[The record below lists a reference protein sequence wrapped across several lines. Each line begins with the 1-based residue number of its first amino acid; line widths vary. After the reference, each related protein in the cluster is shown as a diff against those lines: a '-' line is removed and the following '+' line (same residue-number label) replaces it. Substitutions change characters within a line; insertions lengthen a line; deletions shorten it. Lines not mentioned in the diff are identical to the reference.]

1 MKFSNTRYL
10 KSYPRQESY
19 FQDHLSLFYYLKEI
33 RVQRSGK
40 QKDNDT
46 WHGFPWQLSET
57 RTDAGRG

>member
-33 RVQRSGK
+33 RVKRSGK

-46 WHGFPWQLSET
+46 
-57 RTDAGRG
+57 

>member
-33 RVQRSGK
+33 RVQRSEK
-40 QKDNDT
+40 QKGQRYLT
-46 WHGFPWQLSET
+46 WFSMAVE
-57 RTDAGRG
+57 